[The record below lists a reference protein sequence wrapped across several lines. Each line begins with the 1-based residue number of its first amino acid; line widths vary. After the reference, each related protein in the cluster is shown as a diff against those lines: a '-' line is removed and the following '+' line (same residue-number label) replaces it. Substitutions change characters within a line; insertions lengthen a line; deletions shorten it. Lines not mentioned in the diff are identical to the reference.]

1 MNKSTHFS
9 GQPIFSQ
16 LLNLVDRGKIAEIVS
31 IHKSDRY
38 YKKFKTYEHL
48 VTIMYT
54 CLSNC
59 MILRELSTSMMACE
73 GRLNH
78 LGIDYS
84 PKRSTIS
91 DGNKNRSSAVLVKKG
106 GFHMLIS
113 QCSTR

>member
-16 LLNLVDRGKIAEIVS
+16 LVILLDKGKLATIATEQ
-31 IHKSDRY
+31 KSDHY
-38 YKKFKTYEHL
+38 YKKFKTYKHL
-48 VTIMYT
+48 VTMMFA

-59 MILRELSTSMMACE
+59 LTLRELSTSMMACE

-78 LGIDYS
+78 LGIDYT

-91 DGNKNRSSAVLVKKG
+91 DGNMNRSSAVFEAIYQSLY
-106 GFHMLIS
+106 
-113 QCSTR
+113 